1 MLLLEHL
8 FFYFLA
14 AKLTSLLN
22 VLTPET
28 LQYNQHHNQ
37 QHRHRDQRGLF
48 FYVYMRIA
56 GSSFLFTKKSPS
68 IKSLPSHLFYCKCQ
82 ETIKQFDERMN
93 LDAAEKT
100 QIEEL
105 HLPHGVPGLVNLS
118 DICILHHTDYITGYS
133 RVLKQPVWTAY
144 TINKDQVTIVIHLLV
159 FVYLYGI
166 YIEEAP
172 CYWDIIG

>member
-1 MLLLEHL
+1 
-8 FFYFLA
+8 
-14 AKLTSLLN
+14 
-22 VLTPET
+22 
-28 LQYNQHHNQ
+28 
-37 QHRHRDQRGLF
+37 
-48 FYVYMRIA
+48 
-56 GSSFLFTKKSPS
+56 
-68 IKSLPSHLFYCKCQ
+68 
-82 ETIKQFDERMN
+82 MN